1 MLYING
7 VSIFLQDLHPEMILS
22 PISSKIT
29 VTKEEER
36 RKRNNEEK
44 ERRRREKSGGCTL
57 SFHNG
62 YFGDSLWTQ
71 KVHLA
76 VTFSKSG

>member
-7 VSIFLQDLHPEMILS
+7 VSIFQQDLHPEMILS

-29 VTKEEER
+29 VTKKKER
-36 RKRNNEEK
+36 RKRNGEEK
-44 ERRRREKSGGCTL
+44 ERRRREKSNGCTL

-62 YFGDSLWTQ
+62 YFGDPFGGNLF
-71 KVHLA
+71 KNPA
-76 VTFSKSG
+76 R